1 MKSYLNSEM
10 LRDAAQLRQDV
21 MALVRRLR
29 QQTEGGELPVSH
41 MFLLSRIERLGD
53 AAIPSVLAAQEGL
66 RPSNLSA
73 ALTALEAQGY
83 VRREPDAGDKRRVV
97 VRLTAHGTS
106 MLERDRAG
114 REQWLASAL
123 AACLDQQELAQLR
136 QAGELLQRLSRWNGP
151 GAAQADHG

>member
-1 MKSYLNSEM
+1 MNSYLNTES

-53 AAIPSVLAAQEGL
+53 GAIPSVLAEQEGM
-66 RPSNLSA
+66 RPPNLSA

-83 VRREPDAGDKRRVV
+83 VLREPAAGDKRRVV
-97 VRLTAHGTS
+97 VRLTADGAS
-106 MLERDRAG
+106 MLARDRAG

-123 AACLDQQELAQLR
+123 ENCLNQEELAQLR
-136 QAGELLQRLSRWNGP
+136 QAGELLQRLARWHGP
-151 GAAQADHG
+151 RAAEADHG